1 MLEVARAIAEIILL
15 HMSDD
20 SYLLGIQAFRE
31 KKYEEAL
38 QLLKVAPL
46 EQWDAQLY
54 LGMSYYMLGRHVD
67 AREHFQRMRE
77 QCPDPELREQAVAAV
92 SAVNSKIMQE
102 CRIQKSED
110 EMTIEW

>member
-1 MLEVARAIAEIILL
+1 MLEEATAHSEIILL

-31 KKYEEAL
+31 KRYTDAL
-38 QLLKVAPL
+38 QLLKAAPL

-77 QCPDPELREQAVAAV
+77 ECPDPALREQAVAAFA
-92 SAVNSKIMQE
+92 AVNSKIMQAG
-102 CRIQKSED
+102 RIQKSE
-110 EMTIEW
+110 EELTIEW